1 MTSKKVVTKKSMML
15 RIVFIAILI
24 IIGISLNLY
33 NIGSNEFFGYS
44 TVGYYLIYIGFV
56 MILATSIIYFTKREK
71 IIDERTE
78 MLRYKAGAITFTVF
92 IFVAFLIMILDGI
105 NPITMRYSMFISYA
119 VCAVLVFYV
128 ICLQDL
134 REEVLTDIGE
144 I

>member
-1 MTSKKVVTKKSMML
+1 MTSKKIVTKKSMML
-15 RIVFIAILI
+15 RIVFIAVLMIM
-24 IIGISLNLY
+24 GIALNIY

-92 IFVAFLIMILDGI
+92 IFVAFLIIILDGI
-105 NPITMRYSMFISYA
+105 NPITMRYSLFISYA

-128 ICLQDL
+128 IAYKILE
-134 REEVLTDIGE
+134 RKY
-144 I
+144 